1 MKKSKSQESEEHLWY
16 EVAENLT
23 ELGKR
28 NQHGVKW
35 KVVPR
40 EDCDYYDL
48 YKEYDK

>member
-28 NQHGVKW
+28 NPNVEW

-40 EDCDYYDL
+40 EDCDYYEL